1 MVKNQKYHEIFHT
14 YCVLH
19 IVLRHN
25 GQRHFWSKSLNVLI
39 SNGYKKGGK
48 PHLKVWP
55 PTTYL

>member
-1 MVKNQKYHEIFHT
+1 MKIIHT

-19 IVLRHN
+19 IVLRSS
-25 GQRHFWSKSLNVLI
+25 WSKAFLVKSLNVLI